1 MRPLTVDPAAFA
13 STQFAAQE
21 GATRPC
27 RLDDL
32 VDRKRSSGHIF
43 GLMPGRPLR
52 SRDPARRRKI
62 LEAAKRFFTRLG
74 FKATNLEAIAAEAG
88 CAKGALYLEFEDKET
103 LLREVA
109 RDTFAA
115 IRARFDAE
123 VLPIDSPLERLV
135 ATLRFAYRQAAAEP
149 MFGKLLREDPEL
161 RALLP
166 ASEAD
171 VARDARAQI
180 AELRAWVDEG
190 IARGEIRADVD
201 RDAVPMVV
209 GILRFA
215 PQHLGIVT
223 SLGLF
228 SAERTLEAI
237 LDLFRA
243 GLAAA
248 PPSTSGPNRKKRPRR
263 TKG

>member
-1 MRPLTVDPAAFA
+1 MRAPP
-13 STQFAAQE
+13 S
-21 GATRPC
+21 
-27 RLDDL
+27 
-32 VDRKRSSGHIF
+32 
-43 GLMPGRPLR
+43 R

-62 LEAAKRFFTRLG
+62 LEAAKRLFTRVG

-88 CAKGALYLEFEDKET
+88 CAKGALYLEFEDKQA

-109 RDTFAA
+109 MNTFAA

-135 ATLRFAYRQAAAEP
+135 ATLRFAHRQMVAEP
-149 MFGKLLREDPEL
+149 MFAKLMREDPEL

-171 VARDARAQI
+171 VAREARAQI
-180 AELRAWVDEG
+180 AELRGWVDEG
-190 IARGEIRADVD
+190 IARGEIRPGVD
-201 RDAVPMVV
+201 RDAVPLVLGV
-209 GILRFA
+209 LRFA
-215 PQHLGIVT
+215 PQHLGVVT

-237 LDLFRA
+237 VDLFRA

-248 PPSTSGPNRKKRPRR
+248 PPGTDGPIRTKRPRR
-263 TKG
+263 TRP